1 VDVLSILELINSN
14 PHDAAHALLKLER
27 RASKFPELALRPAL
41 LTLAGQAMMQG
52 EMGCAADFW
61 QRLQREQDFNP
72 QLAVNL
78 MKVLELNG
86 DYQELQRLLTRSSSG

>member
-1 VDVLSILELINSN
+1 VKWD
-14 PHDAAHALLKLER
+14 
-27 RASKFPELALRPAL
+27 ALRL
-41 LTLAGQAMMQG
+41 L
-52 EMGCAADFW
+52 

-86 DYQELQRLLTRSSSG
+86 DYQELQRLLTRIIKWLEQDFKQRPKTGHKRAKAALVYAHRLADTWMVMERASRDG

>member
-1 VDVLSILELINSN
+1 VKWD
-14 PHDAAHALLKLER
+14 
-27 RASKFPELALRPAL
+27 ALR
-41 LTLAGQAMMQG
+41 TS
-52 EMGCAADFW
+52 

-86 DYQELQRLLTRSSSG
+86 DYQELQRLLTRIIKWLEQDFKQRPKTGHKRATRQL